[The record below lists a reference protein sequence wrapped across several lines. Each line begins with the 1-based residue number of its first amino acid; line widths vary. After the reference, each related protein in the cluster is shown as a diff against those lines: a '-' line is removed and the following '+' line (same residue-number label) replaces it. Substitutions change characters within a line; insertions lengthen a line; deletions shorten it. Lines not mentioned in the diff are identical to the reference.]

1 MLKWLAKMFEK
12 VCTVCVIANF
22 VIGGVAG
29 GVAGVAASGVGGV
42 ISGINNISTITIP
55 LCIIGGL
62 IIAFFI
68 NIMGFGFLAQIIEI
82 RKKIDLLEQ
91 IVETRDEEDLLTK
104 SSDNID

>member
-22 VIGGVAG
+22 VIGGIAG
-29 GVAGVAASGVGGV
+29 GIAGG
-42 ISGINNISTITIP
+42 IIGINNTSIIP
-55 LCIIGGL
+55 FCIIGGL

-68 NIMGFGFLAQIIEI
+68 NIMGFGFLAQIVEI

-104 SSDNID
+104 SSDKID

>member
-22 VIGGVAG
+22 AIGGVAG
-29 GVAGVAASGVGGV
+29 GVAGAT
-42 ISGINNISTITIP
+42 IGINNISIIP

-91 IVETRDEEDLLTK
+91 IVETRDEEDLLAK
-104 SSDNID
+104 SSDKID

>member
-12 VCTVCVIANF
+12 ICSFFVIVNF

-29 GVAGVAASGVGGV
+29 GIIGT
-42 ISGINNISTITIP
+42 INVYTIP

-91 IVETRDEEDLLTK
+91 IVETRDEEDLLAK
-104 SSDNID
+104 SSDKID

>member
-12 VCTVCVIANF
+12 MCTVCVIAIF

-29 GVAGVAASGVGGV
+29 G
-42 ISGINNISTITIP
+42 IIGINNISTFP

>member
-12 VCTVCVIANF
+12 MCTVCVIANF

-29 GVAGVAASGVGGV
+29 V
-42 ISGINNISTITIP
+42 IIGINNIYAI
-55 LCIIGGL
+55 LFCIIGGL

>member
-12 VCTVCVIANF
+12 MCTVCVIAIF

-29 GVAGVAASGVGGV
+29 GIIG
-42 ISGINNISTITIP
+42 GINNISTIP

>member
-29 GVAGVAASGVGGV
+29 VGT
-42 ISGINNISTITIP
+42 NNISTIP

-91 IVETRDEEDLLTK
+91 IVEIRDEEDLLTK

>member
-12 VCTVCVIANF
+12 MCTVCVIANF

-29 GVAGVAASGVGGV
+29 VIIGGVAGV
-42 ISGINNISTITIP
+42 GINNIYAIP

-91 IVETRDEEDLLTK
+91 IVEIRDEEDLLTK

>member
-12 VCTVCVIANF
+12 MCTVCVIANF
-22 VIGGVAG
+22 VIGGAV
-29 GVAGVAASGVGGV
+29 GV
-42 ISGINNISTITIP
+42 IIGINNISIFP

-91 IVETRDEEDLLTK
+91 IVEVRDEEDLLAK
-104 SSDNID
+104 SSDKID

>member
-29 GVAGVAASGVGGV
+29 GIIGSIGS
-42 ISGINNISTITIP
+42 IGINNIYAIP

-91 IVETRDEEDLLTK
+91 IVEIRDEEDLLTK

>member
-12 VCTVCVIANF
+12 MCTICVIANF

-29 GVAGVAASGVGGV
+29 G
-42 ISGINNISTITIP
+42 IIGINNISTIP

-68 NIMGFGFLAQIIEI
+68 NMIDFGFLTQIIGSI
-82 RKKIDLLEQ
+82 KK
-91 IVETRDEEDLLTK
+91 
-104 SSDNID
+104 

>member
-12 VCTVCVIANF
+12 MCTVCVIANF

-29 GVAGVAASGVGGV
+29 VITGV
-42 ISGINNISTITIP
+42 IVGINNISIIP

-82 RKKIDLLEQ
+82 RKK
-91 IVETRDEEDLLTK
+91 
-104 SSDNID
+104 

>member
-12 VCTVCVIANF
+12 MCTVCVIANF
-22 VIGGVAG
+22 VIGGIAG
-29 GVAGVAASGVGGV
+29 GIAGG
-42 ISGINNISTITIP
+42 IIGINNISAIP
-55 LCIIGGL
+55 FCIIGGL

-91 IVETRDEEDLLTK
+91 IVETRDEEDLLAK
-104 SSDNID
+104 SSDKID

>member
-12 VCTVCVIANF
+12 MCSVCVVVNF
-22 VIGGVAG
+22 VIGGI
-29 GVAGVAASGVGGV
+29 VGGA
-42 ISGINNISTITIP
+42 IGIGSSIGNGNIFIILP
-55 LCIIGGL
+55 CIIGGL

-82 RKKIDLLEQ
+82 RKKVDLLEQ
-91 IVETRDEEDLLTK
+91 IIETRDEEDLLAK